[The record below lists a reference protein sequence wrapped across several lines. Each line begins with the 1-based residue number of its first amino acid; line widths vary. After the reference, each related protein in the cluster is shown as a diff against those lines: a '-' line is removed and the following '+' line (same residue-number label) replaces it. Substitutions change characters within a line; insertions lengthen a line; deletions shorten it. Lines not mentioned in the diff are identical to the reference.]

1 MRLSKRTA
9 LLPQLLASIAKAVG
23 EDRTTNLPE
32 ELLTL
37 IFDLLSSDDPHAT
50 TSHTV
55 PGHRSSPTPC
65 LLSRFP
71 TISKLALK
79 CDRGT
84 KSVGYLALTLITNRL
99 GPSGLRRLK
108 LHSLHTMT
116 DDGVAMLTTMA
127 ANLQMLSVGSC
138 TFEPR
143 ELRLSLLL
151 PLARGALHQAP
162 PQPR

>member
-9 LLPQLLASIAKAVG
+9 LLPQLLTSIAKAVG
-23 EDRTTNLPE
+23 E
-32 ELLTL
+32 
-37 IFDLLSSDDPHAT
+37 DPHAT

-55 PGHRSSPTPC
+55 PGHRSSPTPR

-99 GPSGLRRLK
+99 GPSGLRLK

-116 DDGVAMLTTMA
+116 NDEVAMLTTMA